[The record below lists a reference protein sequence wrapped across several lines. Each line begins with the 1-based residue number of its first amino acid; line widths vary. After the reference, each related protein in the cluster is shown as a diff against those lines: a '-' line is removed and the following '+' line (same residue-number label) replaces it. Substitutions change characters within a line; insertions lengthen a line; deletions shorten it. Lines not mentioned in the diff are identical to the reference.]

1 MTTPPE
7 PVLEAA
13 LYTLYWALVYSRNL
27 TAQPSAEAAKQ
38 IYQLTDAI
46 HPIPELLTAW
56 PRASI
61 DDLRLYFACFDH
73 RRWEG
78 APDLVGV
85 FERKLAE
92 LTRPA

>member
-13 LYTLYWALVYSRNL
+13 LYALHWALVYSRNL
-27 TAQPSAEAAKQ
+27 TGQPSVEAARQ
-38 IYQLTDAI
+38 IHQLTDAI
-46 HPIPELLTAW
+46 HPIPEMLITW
-56 PRASI
+56 PCTSI

-78 APDLVGV
+78 APDLVGI

-92 LTRPA
+92 LTHMA